1 MAVVHY
7 AGRRLPVKYMAEEE
21 EQEEEDPNRVRG
33 ERKKVKVVSC
43 W

>member
-7 AGRRLPVKYMAEEE
+7 AGRKLPVKYTAEEE
-21 EQEEEDPNRVRG
+21 EQEEDPNRVRG
-33 ERKKVKVVSC
+33 ERKKVEVVSC